1 MAKAVEDSGV
11 LLEFHFA
18 LMPGPTYVGLQIG
31 IQISE
36 YSKSSVLNKIG
47 MKKKKNLG
55 SGRNL
60 DLENSGPNPVC
71 FEPRIQIQ
79 DNYFKPLR
87 S

>member
-36 YSKSSVLNKIG
+36 YSKSSVLNKVG
-47 MKKKKNLG
+47 MKKKKKKPWI
-55 SGRNL
+55 R
-60 DLENSGPNPVC
+60 EKFGPRKFRSKSC
-71 FEPRIQIQ
+71 MFRTKDSDPRQ
-79 DNYFKPLR
+79 LL
-87 S
+87 